1 LYSECKANNDFK
13 FQKTSYP
20 KIYEGS
26 YWGNHRVSVD
36 TYGPLDQIVI
46 NRNNFVKTYNI
57 TKKYEIPC
65 RYYTLSQKFVIKE
78 ERDSKYNYF
87 RDHIE
92 HYKSGKQTI
101 CIFSQHVRSE
111 KEKNIIESNGYTEIP
126 PMYRTSSQTY
136 MKIV

>member
-1 LYSECKANNDFK
+1 MTLYSECKANNDFK

-36 TYGPLDQIVI
+36 SYGPLEQIVI

-65 RYYTLSQKFVIKE
+65 RYYKLSQKFESITSQENKPFV
-78 ERDSKYNYF
+78 
-87 RDHIE
+87 
-92 HYKSGKQTI
+92 
-101 CIFSQHVRSE
+101 FSVNMCRVR
-111 KEKNIIESNGYTEIP
+111 KK
-126 PMYRTSSQTY
+126 RT
-136 MKIV
+136 